1 MTAQEMERQLEAN
14 LQQLIVQEQALAAQ
28 LKRVKA
34 DRLRQEG
41 ALMAVRQLLA
51 NGGNGATQ

>member
-1 MTAQEMERQLEAN
+1 MTAQEMERQLEMN

-28 LKRVKA
+28 LERIKA

-41 ALMAVRQLLA
+41 ALMAVRQLLSSA
-51 NGGNGATQ
+51 AKQGES